1 MVSIDY
7 STYFVTMRVDS
18 LFILEVHATLLI
30 KAKKFDLGEIK
41 IYNQT
46 PCIYMLAEAR
56 ENVLTVFFRS

>member
-41 IYNQT
+41 IYN
-46 PCIYMLAEAR
+46 
-56 ENVLTVFFRS
+56 